1 MGRRI
6 RWLGALMIA
15 CMGLVVFQLVNI
27 QLVKAKSL
35 QNDPNNPRVSVL
47 KYRNPRGEILAAD
60 GTVLAKSVPRPPG
73 TNTVDYPYKYV
84 RQYLQGPLYA
94 GITGYYSPLYYGL

>member
-6 RWLGALMIA
+6 RWLGAIMIA

-47 KYRNPRGEILAAD
+47 K
-60 GTVLAKSVPRPPG
+60 
-73 TNTVDYPYKYV
+73 
-84 RQYLQGPLYA
+84 
-94 GITGYYSPLYYGL
+94 

>member
-6 RWLGALMIA
+6 RWLGAIMIA

-35 QNDPNNPRVSVL
+35 QNDPNNPRISVL
-47 KYRNPRGEILAAD
+47 KFNNPRGEILAAD

-73 TNTVDYPYKYV
+73 TNT
-84 RQYLQGPLYA
+84 A
-94 GITGYYSPLYYGL
+94 A